1 MPSTTFNTLALF
13 ASGPHRVAHLP
24 IGEAVLP
31 NGVLNPVNPGSTPI
45 GPMELEIEVRGRLIA
60 ASEAGL
66 WSLRDAIGAQ
76 LTHPPTM
83 GTLEEASGRS
93 WSSMS
98 FVRFTVAGPTD
109 HGRTCSIAYT
119 ARFVRFL

>member
-1 MPSTTFNTLALF
+1 MPSTTFNGLPLF
-13 ASGPHRVAHLP
+13 ASGPHRVVHMP

-45 GPMELEIEVRGRLIA
+45 GPIELEIEVRGRLIG
-60 ASEAGL
+60 ASEAAL
-66 WSLRDAIGAQ
+66 WALRDAIAAQ
-76 LTHPPTM
+76 LTHPPAV
-83 GTLEEASGRS
+83 GTLQEPGGRS

-98 FVRFTVAGPTD
+98 FVLFTVGGPTD
-109 HGRTCSIAYT
+109 RGRTWSIAYA

>member
-13 ASGPHRVAHLP
+13 ASGPHRVVHLP

-45 GPMELEIEVRGRLIA
+45 GPIELEIEIRGRLIA
-60 ASEAGL
+60 SSESAL
-66 WSLRDAIGAQ
+66 WSLRDAIAAQ
-76 LTHPPTM
+76 LTHPPTT
-83 GTLEEASGRS
+83 GTLEEPSGRS

-98 FVRFTVAGPTD
+98 FVSFTAAGPTD
-109 HGRTCSIAYT
+109 RGRTWSIAYI
-119 ARFVRFL
+119 ARFIRFL